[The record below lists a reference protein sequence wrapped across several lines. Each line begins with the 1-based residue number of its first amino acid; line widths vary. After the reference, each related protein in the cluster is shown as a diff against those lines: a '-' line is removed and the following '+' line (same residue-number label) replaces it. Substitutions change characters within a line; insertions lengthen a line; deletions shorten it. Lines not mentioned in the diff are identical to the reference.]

1 MKLSPLIVALDVDS
15 MKRVEAVVRTLGPDV
30 DFYKVG
36 MRLYTRYGPEV
47 IRFLQKKKKK
57 IFLDLK
63 FHDIPNTVAEACREA
78 VLLKVQ
84 MLTLHAGGGLEMM
97 REAMSSVLRTAR
109 EKNIQRPWVMGVT
122 VLTSMEDL
130 SELGI
135 SRSPLNQVKLLAA
148 LAHRA
153 KLDGVI
159 CSPLEI
165 AAVKKIVPK
174 NFKIVTPGVRP
185 PESQRGDQKRV
196 RTPEQA
202 FRSGADGV
210 VVGRPILSSPRPRE
224 LALSILKA
232 AQLR

>member
-36 MRLYTRYGPEV
+36 MKLFTRYGPEV
-47 IRFLQKKKKK
+47 IRFLKKKKKK

-97 REAMSSVLRTAR
+97 REAMDSVIRTAR
-109 EKNIQRPWVMGVT
+109 EKNIQRPFVMGVT

-135 SRSPLNQVKLLAA
+135 RRSPLDQVKLLAA
-148 LAHRA
+148 LAQEA

-165 AAVKKIVPK
+165 EAVRKLTSK

-185 PESQRGDQKRV
+185 AQSQPGDQKRV

-202 FRSGADGV
+202 FRSGADAV
-210 VVGRPILSSPRPRE
+210 VVGRPILSSPQPRE
-224 LALSILKA
+224 LASSILKSA
-232 AQLR
+232 KPR